1 MTNQEELVLLEVAEG
16 IGLITINRPK
26 QLNALNVAVLR
37 RLQDALLECGSRED
51 VKVVIITGAG
61 EKSFVAGAD
70 ISEMK
75 EMGVR
80 EAMSFAALGQSVFC
94 SIERLGKP
102 VIAAVNGYAL
112 GGGTELAI
120 SCDIILASEKA
131 KFGTPEVNLGVF
143 PGFGGTQRLPRLL
156 GKARAKEVIF
166 SGEMFDAAR
175 ALAIGLIN
183 RICPPEELLEEA
195 RNLARTIMTKGPAA
209 VGLAKQAIEAGFDL
223 DLDKALLLE
232 RTLFAQ
238 CFDTADQKEG
248 MQAFLEK
255 REPRFK
261 GA

>member
-1 MTNQEELVLLEVAEG
+1 MTEELVLLQVTEG
-16 IGLITINRPK
+16 IATVTINRPK
-26 QLNALNVAVLR
+26 ALNALNVELLLR
-37 RLQDALLECGSRED
+37 LRERLLECGARDD
-51 VKVVIITGAG
+51 VRVVIVTGAG

-70 ISEMK
+70 IAAMK
-75 EMGVR
+75 EMTPR
-80 EAMSFAALGQSVFC
+80 QALAFAELGQSVFDTV
-94 SIERLGKP
+94 EQLPKP

-183 RICPPEELLEEA
+183 RICPPEELMEEA
-195 RNLARTIMTKGPAA
+195 RNLARTIMSKGPVA
-209 VGLAKQAIEAGFDL
+209 VALAKQSIEAGYDL
-223 DLDKALLLE
+223 DLDKGLLIE

-238 CFDTADQKEG
+238 CFDTEDQKEG
-248 MQAFLEK
+248 MGAFLEK
-255 REPRFK
+255 RESKFQGR
-261 GA
+261 

>member
-1 MTNQEELVLLEVAEG
+1 MSNEELVLLEAAEG
-16 IGLITINRPK
+16 IGLVTINRPK
-26 QLNALNVAVLR
+26 QLNALNVNLLMRLR
-37 RLQDALLECGSRED
+37 EVLLECGARD
-51 VKVVIITGAG
+51 DIRVVIITGAG

-70 ISEMK
+70 IAEMK
-75 EMGVR
+75 DMKAR
-80 EAMSFAALGQSVFC
+80 EGLAFGELGQAAFRT
-94 SIERLGKP
+94 IEQLPKP

-166 SGEMFDAAR
+166 TGEMFDSTR

-195 RNLARTIMTKGPAA
+195 RNLARTIMTKGPVAL
-209 VGLAKQAIEAGFDL
+209 GLAKLSIEAGFDQ
-223 DLDKALLLE
+223 DLDKALLIE

-248 MQAFLEK
+248 MTAFLEK
-255 REPRFK
+255 REPKFK
-261 GA
+261 GV